1 MEFGDTGEH
10 GQAAARAVMAA
21 KRFVFENVI
30 ILFQIMM
37 AKYVQDQTKI
47 VVLVI
52 NSHAQVTK
60 LFLSLALAHFLR
72 HCILKC
78 M

>member
-1 MEFGDTGEH
+1 MVFGDTGEH
-10 GQAAARAVMAA
+10 GQDAARVVLAA

-60 LFLSLALAHFLR
+60 VFLSLA
-72 HCILKC
+72 
-78 M
+78 

>member
-1 MEFGDTGEH
+1 MVFGDAGEY
-10 GQAAARAVMAA
+10 GKAAARVVLAA

-60 LFLSLALAHFLR
+60 FFPSLA
-72 HCILKC
+72 
-78 M
+78 

>member
-1 MEFGDTGEH
+1 MVFGDTGEH
-10 GQAAARAVMAA
+10 GQAAPRVVLAA

-60 LFLSLALAHFLR
+60 LFLSLA
-72 HCILKC
+72 
-78 M
+78 

>member
-1 MEFGDTGEH
+1 MAFGDAGEH
-10 GQAAARAVMAA
+10 GQAAARAVLAA

-60 LFLSLALAHFLR
+60 LFRSLA
-72 HCILKC
+72 
-78 M
+78 

>member
-10 GQAAARAVMAA
+10 GQAAARAVLAA

-72 HCILKC
+72 HCIFKC

>member
-1 MEFGDTGEH
+1 MVFGDAGEY
-10 GQAAARAVMAA
+10 GKAAARVVLAA

-60 LFLSLALAHFLR
+60 VFLSLA
-72 HCILKC
+72 
-78 M
+78 

>member
-1 MEFGDTGEH
+1 MAFGDAGEY
-10 GQAAARAVMAA
+10 GQAAARVVLAA

-60 LFLSLALAHFLR
+60 AICLL
-72 HCILKC
+72 I
-78 M
+78 